1 MASQIFSSKIAPKLG
16 LSSAVTSTITAML
29 PTVVDKLIAAVSS
42 GKDGFN
48 IADIISAV
56 TGGSGSSSKASILKG
71 VGGLLGKL
79 FKK

>member
-1 MASQIFSSKIAPKLG
+1 
-16 LSSAVTSTITAML
+16 ML
-29 PTVVDKLIAAVSS
+29 PTVVDKLSAAVSS